1 VSFNAILLLICY
13 LAALAAAY
21 RLASRLA
28 PGALLHTV
36 ALTGVGFAANL
47 ILPATYAGFVGQ
59 LNLPGLALAGI
70 ILWGAEFWLASR
82 IHPLADVM
90 FAPERPPARVL
101 RIVFVAA
108 WITIG
113 IMGLL
118 LIVQAIVGITPV
130 VNVDAAWQYFPNM
143 INMVQSGTLLEYNG
157 LTSYFPMAYEI
168 LFAWEMVF
176 LRSFVHT
183 PVFHSL
189 FFILSLV
196 YAVLI
201 LSFLLRSQRARW
213 RDGAVT
219 VGLILLM
226 STKIMLLMRQE
237 TGKNDLFILVCGLAS
252 AYYLLLYWHLKRD
265 TRYLVLIGLV
275 CGLYV
280 TAKMTGLSW
289 VGMIGLVHLALLLKS
304 TGRKPSI
311 RALGQH
317 ALAAGIPFVIVSL
330 PWAVRLLL
338 RPDIIRNNQVVTD
351 VARFHSAINQLFNG
365 FFYGPSYDWLLYWLM
380 ILAGLALVILPRA
393 RMLHILGTLLLVV
406 GLWLQ
411 ASSIEFETN
420 FGALFTAIL
429 AAILLI
435 VRWPR
440 RIDSLPDALAPLLW
454 IVLGTM
460 ILLMF
465 IPFSAWSDFFEWEG
479 LYFVTVNYRYSPASY
494 ALFLIIIVIALA
506 ARWSPKAAA
515 VPQPAQA
522 SERHHPSRPYSP
534 LGYVLAVVV
543 IGAFALQTAVGAMR
557 AVQMHYANWE
567 DNFAEDTAFFDW
579 LNSQPGGARIY
590 AINMPPMTLYGP
602 GLTHTVYYAID
613 QFDGYFGNQAYRWE
627 DVEPLVER
635 LSLDY
640 VIISFSYLQVPQSR
654 ILPEADVLAEIERM
668 RAAWDIAY
676 QDEQVT
682 VFRVSRTG

>member
-1 VSFNAILLLICY
+1 MSFNAILLLICY

-21 RLASRLA
+21 RLASRFA
-28 PGALLHTV
+28 PGALLHTL

-47 ILPATYAGFVGQ
+47 ILPATYAGFVSQ
-59 LNLPGLALAGI
+59 LNPLGLVLAGI
-70 ILWGAEFWLASR
+70 VLWGAEFWLARR
-82 IHPLADVM
+82 IQPLADM
-90 FAPERPPARVL
+90 TFAPGRPHARLL
-101 RIVFVAA
+101 RVVFLAA

-118 LIVQAIVGITPV
+118 LIIQAFIGITPV

-157 LTSYFPMAYEI
+157 LTSYFPMAYEV

-201 LSFLLRSQRARW
+201 LSFLLRSQRAIW

-280 TAKMTGLSW
+280 TAKMTGLTW

-304 TGRKPSI
+304 TGWRPNI

-317 ALAAGIPFVIVSL
+317 ALAAGIPFIIVSL

-351 VARFHSAINQLFNG
+351 VARFHSVINQLSNG
-365 FFYGPSYDWLLYWLM
+365 FFYGPSYNWLLYLLM

-429 AAILLI
+429 VTILLI
-435 VRWPR
+435 LRWPK
-440 RIDSLPDALAPLLW
+440 RIGGLPDALAPLLW

-479 LYFVTVNYRYSPASY
+479 LYFVTVNYRYSPATY
-494 ALFLIIIVIALA
+494 ALFLITMITVLV
-506 ARWSPKAAA
+506 ARWSPQAA
-515 VPQPAQA
+515 VALQPAQA
-522 SERHHPSRPYSP
+522 SERHTPSRPYRAF
-534 LGYVLAVVV
+534 GCVVAALI
-543 IGAFALQTAVGAMR
+543 IGAFALQTVVGDMR

-567 DNFAEDTAFFDW
+567 ADFAEDTAFFDW
-579 LNSQPGGARIY
+579 LNSQPGGTRIY

-602 GLTHTVYYAID
+602 GLTNTVYYAVG
-613 QFDGYFGNQAYRWE
+613 QFDGYFGNQAHRWQ
-627 DVEPLVER
+627 DVEPLVEQ
-635 LSLDY
+635 LGLDY
-640 VIISFSYLQVPQSR
+640 VVVSFSYLQVPQSR
-654 ILPEADVLAEIERM
+654 ILPQAAVLAEIERM

-682 VFRVSRTG
+682 VFRVAQAG